1 MARDEIAGAIAQL
14 GLSFS
19 EDVWRGLE
27 IHVSALLKWQRSI
40 NLVARST
47 LDEVWTRHVVDSL
60 QLLPLIPAG
69 ARTLVDL
76 GSGAGFPGLVV
87 AIARPDLSVR
97 LVESDNRKA
106 VFLGEVAR
114 QAAPATVI
122 VNKRI
127 EAAAPDPADVVTAR
141 ALAPLSQ
148 LLDWAH
154 RFTTD
159 PTICLFHKG
168 KSIDDELTDAE
179 RRWMMTM
186 DRVPSVTAPDAAILR
201 VARLRPRR

>member
-1 MARDEIAGAIAQL
+1 MARDDIAGAVAQL
-14 GLSFS
+14 GLSLP

-27 IHVSALLKWQRSI
+27 IHVGALLKWQRSI
-40 NLVARST
+40 NLVSRST
-47 LDEVWTRHVVDSL
+47 LDEVWTRHVLDSL

-114 QAAPATVI
+114 QAAPTTVI

-127 EAAAPDPADVVTAR
+127 EAAAPDPADVITAR
-141 ALAPLSQ
+141 ALAPLPE

-154 RFTTD
+154 RFTID

-168 KSIDDELTDAE
+168 RSIDDELTDAE

>member
-1 MARDEIAGAIAQL
+1 MARDDIAGAVAQL
-14 GLSFS
+14 GLSLP
-19 EDVWRGLE
+19 EDVWRGLD
-27 IHVSALLKWQRSI
+27 IHVGALLKWQRSI

-47 LDEVWTRHVVDSL
+47 LDEVWTRHVLDSL

-114 QAAPATVI
+114 QAAPTTVV